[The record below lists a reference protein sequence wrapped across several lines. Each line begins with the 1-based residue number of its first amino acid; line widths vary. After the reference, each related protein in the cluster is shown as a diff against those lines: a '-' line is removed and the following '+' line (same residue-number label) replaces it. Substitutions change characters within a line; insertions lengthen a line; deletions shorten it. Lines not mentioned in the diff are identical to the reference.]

1 MQLTQS
7 DREALDD
14 RLRNWGRW
22 AADRPAIGSSYLWRA
37 MKKYGKADETEGDD
51 EQDAKPP
58 KIDVLDALLVERAW
72 VSLAESPFMY
82 KQAKWT
88 LRAHY
93 CLPKQSPEKTAKK
106 LKYRHRNYDQI
117 LCLGKKQIE
126 NVLIRFDKLREAQHN
141 GSTI

>member
-1 MQLTQS
+1 MMSQS

-22 AADRPAIGSSYLWRA
+22 AADRPPIGSSYLWRA
-37 MKKYGKADETEGDD
+37 MKKYGKEEKTEGDD
-51 EQDAKPP
+51 EQDVKPP

-82 KQAKWT
+82 HQAKWA

-93 CLPKQSPEKTAKK
+93 CLPQQSIAKTAKK
-106 LKYRHRNYDQI
+106 LKFRERHYEKI
-117 LCLGKKQIE
+117 LDLGRKQIE
-126 NVLIRFDKLREAQHN
+126 NVLIRFEKLLEAQHN
-141 GSTI
+141 NNKI

>member
-1 MQLTQS
+1 MMSQS

-37 MKKYGKADETEGDD
+37 MKKYGKEEKTEGDD

-58 KIDVLDALLVERAW
+58 KVDVLDALLVERAW

-82 KQAKWT
+82 HQAKWT

-106 LKYRHRNYDQI
+106 LKFRERHYDKI
-117 LCLGKKQIE
+117 LNLGRKQIE
-126 NVLIRFDKLREAQHN
+126 NVLIRFEKLLEAQHN
-141 GSTI
+141 NNKI

>member
-1 MQLTQS
+1 MMSQS

-37 MKKYGKADETEGDD
+37 MKKYGKDD
-51 EQDAKPP
+51 GESSDNHIEQPP
-58 KIDVLDALLVERAW
+58 KIDIIDALLVERAW

-82 KQAKWT
+82 HQAKWT

-93 CLPKQSPEKTAKK
+93 CLPRQSPEKTAKK

-117 LCLGKKQIE
+117 LLLGKKQIE
-126 NVLIRFDKLREAQHN
+126 NVLIRFEKILEAQHN
-141 GSTI
+141 VSKI

>member
-1 MQLTQS
+1 MMSQS
-7 DREALDD
+7 DREELDD

-22 AADRPAIGSSYLWRA
+22 AADRLAIGSSYLWRA

-51 EQDAKPP
+51 EQDVKPP

-82 KQAKWT
+82 HQAKWA

-93 CLPKQSPEKTAKK
+93 CLPQQSIAKTAKK
-106 LKYRHRNYDQI
+106 LKFRERHYEKI
-117 LCLGKKQIE
+117 LDLGRKQIE
-126 NVLIRFDKLREAQHN
+126 NVLIRFEKLLEAQHN
-141 GSTI
+141 NNKI

>member
-1 MQLTQS
+1 MMSQS

-37 MKKYGKADETEGDD
+37 MKKYGKDD
-51 EQDAKPP
+51 GESSDDHIEQPP
-58 KIDVLDALLVERAW
+58 KIDIIDALLVERAW

-82 KQAKWT
+82 HQAKWT

-93 CLPKQSPEKTAKK
+93 CLPRQSPEKTAKK

-117 LCLGKKQIE
+117 LLLGKKQIE
-126 NVLIRFDKLREAQHN
+126 NVLIRFEKILEAQHN
-141 GSTI
+141 VSQI

>member
-1 MQLTQS
+1 MMSQS

-22 AADRPAIGSSYLWRA
+22 AADRPPIGSSYLWRA
-37 MKKYGKADETEGDD
+37 MKKYGKEEKTEGDD

-58 KIDVLDALLVERAW
+58 KVDVLDALLVERAW

-82 KQAKWT
+82 HQAKWA

-93 CLPKQSPEKTAKK
+93 CLPQQSIAKTAKK
-106 LKYRHRNYDQI
+106 LKFRERHYEKI
-117 LCLGKKQIE
+117 LDLGRKQIE
-126 NVLIRFDKLREAQHN
+126 NVLIRFEKLLEAQHN
-141 GSTI
+141 NNKI

>member
-1 MQLTQS
+1 MQLSQS
-7 DREALDD
+7 DLEALDD

-37 MKKYGKADETEGDD
+37 MKKYGKDDEAEGDD

-82 KQAKWT
+82 HQAKWV

-93 CLPKQSPEKTAKK
+93 CLPQQSIAKTAKK
-106 LKYRHRNYDQI
+106 LKFRERHYDKI
-117 LCLGKKQIE
+117 LNLGRKQIE
-126 NVLIRFDKLREAQHN
+126 NVLIRFEKILEAQHN
-141 GSTI
+141 VYKI

>member
-1 MQLTQS
+1 MMSQS

-37 MKKYGKADETEGDD
+37 MKKYGKDD
-51 EQDAKPP
+51 GESSDDHIEQPP
-58 KIDVLDALLVERAW
+58 KIDIIDALLVERAW

-82 KQAKWT
+82 HQAKWT

-93 CLPKQSPEKTAKK
+93 CLPRQSPEKTAKK
-106 LKYRHRNYDQI
+106 LKFRERHYEKI
-117 LCLGKKQIE
+117 LDLGRKQIE
-126 NVLIRFDKLREAQHN
+126 NVLIRFEKLLEAQHN
-141 GSTI
+141 NNKI

>member
-1 MQLTQS
+1 MMSQS

-37 MKKYGKADETEGDD
+37 MKKYGKEEKTEGDD
-51 EQDAKPP
+51 EQDVKPP

-82 KQAKWT
+82 HQAKWA

-93 CLPKQSPEKTAKK
+93 CLPQQSIAKTAKK
-106 LKYRHRNYDQI
+106 LKFRERHYEKI
-117 LCLGKKQIE
+117 LDLGRKQIE
-126 NVLIRFDKLREAQHN
+126 NVLIRFEKLLEAQHN
-141 GSTI
+141 NNKI

>member
-1 MQLTQS
+1 MMSQS

-22 AADRPAIGSSYLWRA
+22 AADRPAVGSSYLWRA
-37 MKKYGKADETEGDD
+37 MKKYGKDD
-51 EQDAKPP
+51 GESSDDHIEQPP
-58 KIDVLDALLVERAW
+58 KIDIIDALLVERAW

-82 KQAKWT
+82 HQAKWT

-93 CLPKQSPEKTAKK
+93 CLPRQSPEKTAKK

-117 LCLGKKQIE
+117 LLLGKKQIE
-126 NVLIRFDKLREAQHN
+126 NVLIRFEKILEAQHN
-141 GSTI
+141 VSKI

>member
-1 MQLTQS
+1 MMSQS

-22 AADRPAIGSSYLWRA
+22 AADRPPIGSSYLWRA
-37 MKKYGKADETEGDD
+37 MKKYGKEEKTEGDD

-58 KIDVLDALLVERAW
+58 KVDVLDALLVERAW

-82 KQAKWT
+82 HQAKWV

-93 CLPKQSPEKTAKK
+93 CLPQQSIAKTAKK
-106 LKYRHRNYDQI
+106 LKFRERHYEKI
-117 LCLGKKQIE
+117 LDLGRKQIE
-126 NVLIRFDKLREAQHN
+126 NVLIRFEKLLEAQHN
-141 GSTI
+141 NNKI

>member
-1 MQLTQS
+1 MMSQS

-22 AADRPAIGSSYLWRA
+22 AADRPPIGSSYLWRA
-37 MKKYGKADETEGDD
+37 MKKYGKEEKTEGDD
-51 EQDAKPP
+51 EQDVKPP

-82 KQAKWT
+82 HQAKWA

-93 CLPKQSPEKTAKK
+93 CLPQQSIAKTTKK
-106 LKYRHRNYDQI
+106 LKFRERHYEKI
-117 LCLGKKQIE
+117 LDLGRKQIE
-126 NVLIRFDKLREAQHN
+126 NVLIRFEKLLEAQHN
-141 GSTI
+141 NNKI

>member
-1 MQLTQS
+1 MMSQS

-22 AADRPAIGSSYLWRA
+22 AADRQPIGSSYLWRA
-37 MKKYGKADETEGDD
+37 MKKYGKEEKTEGDD

-58 KIDVLDALLVERAW
+58 KVDVLDALLVERAW

-82 KQAKWT
+82 HQAKWV

-93 CLPKQSPEKTAKK
+93 CLPQQSIAKTAKK
-106 LKYRHRNYDQI
+106 LKFRERHYEKI
-117 LCLGKKQIE
+117 LDLGRKQIE
-126 NVLIRFDKLREAQHN
+126 NVLIRFEKLLEAQHN
-141 GSTI
+141 NNKI